1 MVFINQKP
9 RYSRTDGDRGFV
21 FCTIPAFPRS
31 RVGTHPG
38 RSVAL
43 RESMNGLFEMLEKG
57 YPQMTRVVEDSK
69 VRSGGK
75 K

>member
-1 MVFINQKP
+1 
-9 RYSRTDGDRGFV
+9 
-21 FCTIPAFPRS
+21 
-31 RVGTHPG
+31 
-38 RSVAL
+38 
-43 RESMNGLFEMLEKG
+43 MNGLFEMLEKG